1 MVCAR
6 MKERNIPFVTYSG
19 YDQLGDRYREGVH
32 VKKPQSMSVLVAAV
46 EHFLTERQR
55 QT

>member
-46 EHFLTERQR
+46 KHLLTER
-55 QT
+55 